1 MKFNYIRF
9 KWSIN
14 ISNLKKKFNTIYS
27 LFIWMESQ
35 QDKQANALDI
45 EAILKEFIIVSV
57 DDLHNNFCE
66 SFEIDDYV

>member
-1 MKFNYIRF
+1 
-9 KWSIN
+9 
-14 ISNLKKKFNTIYS
+14 
-27 LFIWMESQ
+27 MESQ
-35 QDKQANALDI
+35 QDKQANDLDI